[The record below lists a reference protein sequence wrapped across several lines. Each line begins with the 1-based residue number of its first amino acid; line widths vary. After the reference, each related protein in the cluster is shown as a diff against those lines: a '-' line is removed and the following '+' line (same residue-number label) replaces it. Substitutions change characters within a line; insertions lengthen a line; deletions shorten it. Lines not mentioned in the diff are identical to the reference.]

1 MPSHCSRV
9 GAAFVAVLSVVAS
22 PLVAA
27 EFRSEPVDA
36 TLARQRQIAIQFAKN
51 PDNSRRQA
59 FNDYL
64 SKYHF
69 PAMTRPD
76 PASLAELGALRFDL
90 FSKLI
95 WPAADQVQTEVTKQA
110 LAFATSVVRRNAEYH
125 PAVVY
130 NAVLVLGGL
139 DRSYA
144 IDKGPE
150 ARAASPLPEA
160 NTILCQ
166 IVAAGLQS
174 KLPPSMLVGAL
185 VGLERHARAFE
196 SLDLAS
202 KKRTGEALLAVL
214 NHQKFQTSVDP
225 KVVGWMRMQA
235 VLALANIGLS
245 GPNGSILSAVASQ
258 VSSME
263 LPLSERCRCAALLA
277 KFKMDGVPPEVGQSI
292 AEAIARLTIE
302 VAKYEDEQATE
313 FTDVRAGSSR
323 QRLSNKAYPRYKYD
337 PELADAIYLR
347 QGMIEQAVDLQTGL
361 NAVAPIA
368 GDRAESIKKVSNE
381 LKALIEFSK
390 IEDDNGDLDVVSE
403 IQEFATTAKSVL
415 KPTLD
420 GAKPGAQDAEAAEAA
435 AIANPL

>member
-1 MPSHCSRV
+1 MFLVALALAVPV
-9 GAAFVAVLSVVAS
+9 G
-22 PLVAA
+22 AA

-51 PDNSRRQA
+51 PDNARRQA
-59 FNDYL
+59 FSDYL

-95 WPAADQVQTEVTKQA
+95 WPAAEPVQNEVTKQA
-110 LAFATSVVRRNAEYH
+110 LDFGVRVVRRSAEYH

-139 DRSYA
+139 DRSYG
-144 IDKGPE
+144 IDKGPD
-150 ARAASPLPEA
+150 ARPATPLPEG

-166 IVAAGLQS
+166 IVAASLQG

-185 VGLERHARAFE
+185 VGLERHTRAFE

-214 NHQKFQTSVDP
+214 NHKKFPTSVDP

-235 VLALANIGLS
+235 VLALANIGIA
-245 GPNGSILSAVASQ
+245 GPNGAILSAVASQ
-258 VSSME
+258 VSSEE

-277 KFKMDGVPPEVGQSI
+277 KFKMDGVPPAVGQAI
-292 AEAIARLTIE
+292 AESIARLTIE
-302 VAKYEDEQATE
+302 VAKYEDQQATE

-323 QRLSNKAYPRYKYD
+323 QRLGNKAYPRYKFD

-347 QGMIEQAVDLQTGL
+347 QGMIEQAIDLQTGL

-368 GDRAESIKKVSNE
+368 GDRAESIKKVSAE
-381 LKALIEFSK
+381 LEELIEFSK
-390 IEDDNGDLDVVSE
+390 IEDENGDLDVVAE
-403 IQEFATTAKSVL
+403 IQDFATTAKALL
-415 KPTLD
+415 KPSTE
-420 GAKPGAQDAEAAEAA
+420 GAKKKAQDAEAA